1 MIPEEDRPPAWLA
14 DYGAIDADIQ
24 AMADFAADLN
34 KEVVD
39 GYGPHLSLVT
49 TSMLTPLP
57 AADPNFPELQQFLDH
72 HYEVQT
78 ATYSNAYNYRDSTG
92 ELATAAKTIST
103 EYSGS
108 DAFSRAQVNDVDKA
122 LAHSAQVPASTDDR
136 TVLP

>member
-1 MIPEEDRPPAWLA
+1 MIPDEDRPPAWLA
-14 DYGAIDADIQ
+14 DYGAIEADIQ
-24 AMADFAADLN
+24 AMADFAAGLG

-49 TSMLTPLP
+49 TSMLTTLP
-57 AADPNFPELQQFLDH
+57 AADANFPELQRFLTYH
-72 HYEVQT
+72 HEVQT
-78 ATYSNAYNYRDSTG
+78 ATYSNTFNYRDRTG

-108 DAFSRAQVNDVDKA
+108 DAFSRAKVNDVDRA
-122 LAHSAQVPASTDDR
+122 LAQSAEVPTSNNDG

>member
-14 DYGAIDADIQ
+14 DYGAIEADIQ
-24 AMADFAADLN
+24 AMADFASGLG

-49 TSMLTPLP
+49 TSMLTTLP
-57 AADPNFPELQQFLDH
+57 AADANFPELQQFLAVH
-72 HYEVQT
+72 HDVQT
-78 ATYSNAYNYRDSTG
+78 ATYSNTFNYRDRTG
-92 ELATAAKTIST
+92 ELANAAKTIST

-108 DAFSRAQVNDVDKA
+108 DAFSRAKVNDVDKA
-122 LAHSAQVPASTDDR
+122 LAQSADAPPSSNDG